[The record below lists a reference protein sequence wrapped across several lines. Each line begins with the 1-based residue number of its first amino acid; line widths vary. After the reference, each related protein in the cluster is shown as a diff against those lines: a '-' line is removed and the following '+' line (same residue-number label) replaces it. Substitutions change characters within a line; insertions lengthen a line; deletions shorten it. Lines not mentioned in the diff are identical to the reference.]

1 MVAAVDNSGMAT
13 AEEAPLVPLLPYQ
26 LRRVNCES
34 RWTWNCWSRQTGK
47 SFAFALRRLL
57 QGMKRNRLQ
66 IILSAG
72 ERQSKEVM
80 VKVATHVKAI
90 RRVADCS
97 ASDIQESYFQ
107 GTEFKQLEIRVRAAN
122 GSFDFRIIGLPAN
135 PDTARGF
142 TGDVFLDEFG
152 IHRDSREIWA
162 AMFPILTR
170 GKGECDIC
178 STPKG
183 MKNMF
188 ATLRGNPR
196 FDQDTVTIEDAI
208 SQGLD
213 VDIDVLR
220 EGMNDELLWR
230 QEFLC
235 EFLDEATAFLT
246 HEMITG
252 CQDDRLDKVWD
263 DEKAAAC
270 EGEDLYVG
278 VDIGRYRDLTVIWIW
293 GRPKGTHLLLTRG
306 VIELAGARF
315 AAQEEI
321 LYRILQRRN
330 LIRCAIDA
338 TGIGDQ
344 FAERAREAFGEHR
357 VESVKFT
364 SDSKNDM
371 ATGLRVNME
380 GATARIPIDQDIRN
394 DFSSIERQVL
404 PGGSIRYAADRGSG
418 GTPGHADRF
427 WAAALGVRAASQ
439 KAYVQPRFEPVG
451 KLIMATG
458 GMW

>member
-1 MVAAVDNSGMAT
+1 MTATTVDNSGAV
-13 AEEAPLVPLLPYQ
+13 AVAPLVPLLPYQ
-26 LRRVNCES
+26 LRRVDCES

-47 SFAFALRRLL
+47 SFTFALRRLL
-57 QGMKRNRLQ
+57 RGMKRNRLQ

-80 VKVATHVKAI
+80 VKVRTHVKAI

-97 ASDIQESYFQ
+97 VSDIQESYFQ

-152 IHRDSREIWA
+152 IHKDSREIWA

-170 GKGECDIC
+170 GNGECDIC

-183 MKNMF
+183 LKNMF
-188 ATLRGNPR
+188 ATLRGNR
-196 FDQDTVTIEDAI
+196 QFDQDVVTIEDAAA
-208 SQGLD
+208 QGLD

-235 EFLDEATAFLT
+235 EFLDEASAFLT

-252 CQDDRLDKVWD
+252 CQDARLDKAWNA
-263 DEKAAAC
+263 EKSAAC
-270 EGEDLYVG
+270 AGEELYVG

-293 GRPKGTHLLLTRG
+293 GRPAGTNLLLTRG

-315 AAQEEI
+315 AVQEDV
-321 LYRILQRRN
+321 LYRILGQRN
-330 LIRCAIDA
+330 AKRCAIDA
-338 TGIGDQ
+338 TGIGEQ
-344 FAERAREAFGEHR
+344 FAERARERFGDHR

-371 ATGLRVNME
+371 ATGLRVRVE
-380 GATARIPIDQDIRN
+380 DATARIPIDPDIRN
-394 DFSSIERQVL
+394 DWSSIERQVL
-404 PGGSIRYAADRGSG
+404 PGGSLRYLADRGSG

-451 KLIMATG
+451 PLTFNVKGL
-458 GMW
+458 W